1 MESSRRIAW
10 VDYAKGIAIIGVFIL
25 HSNAPED
32 VIHVVDAFCMP
43 LFFLLSGFVF
53 SIRKYSSF
61 GPFLWNKLRTLI
73 FPGIFFAVVPFVI
86 ERAIGMFSGNA
97 WTAKAYAEWILGI
110 AVNLR
115 GHEGFG
121 SIPWFLACLF
131 ILEIGGYIL
140 LRLSKCV
147 SLPEW
152 AFIVIGTV
160 SILIGYLYSAFIHI
174 VLPWGTDIA
183 LSMFGFFVFGYVMRG
198 HRETLEHVMRPS
210 TTIIAAALLVTATML
225 NAQHPV
231 NVYMNTYGNI
241 GCYLVGAFAG
251 IWAILAVC
259 ISLDHVPSR
268 GFLLSALTYCG
279 RNTLVFYCV
288 NAPIYGTLIT
298 FVLGMAGLDIDGG
311 SIANQLLC
319 MFGAIV
325 INLVICSAVTEI
337 MNRWMPGVLGRQHAS
352 APSSKCR

>member
-53 SIRKYSSF
+53 SIRRYSSF

-174 VLPWGTDIA
+174 VLPWETDIA
-183 LSMFGFFVFGYVMRG
+183 LSMFGFFVFGYVMRD

-251 IWAILAVC
+251 IWAILAIC
-259 ISLDHVPSR
+259 IGLGHIPTCALP
-268 GFLLSALTYCG
+268 LLALTYCG

-288 NAPIYGTLIT
+288 NAPIYGSLIP
-298 FVLGMAGLDIDGG
+298 FVLRRIGLSTNGG
-311 SIANQLLC
+311 SMMNQLWC
-319 MFGAIV
+319 MLGAIV
-325 INLVICSAVTEI
+325 INLVACSVIAEL